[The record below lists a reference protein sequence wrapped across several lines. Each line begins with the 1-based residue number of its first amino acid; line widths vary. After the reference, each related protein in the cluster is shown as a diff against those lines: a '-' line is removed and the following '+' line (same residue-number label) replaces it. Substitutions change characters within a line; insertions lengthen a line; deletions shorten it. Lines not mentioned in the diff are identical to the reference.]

1 MAGPVAGELVGCVL
15 GGRFRLEALVGRGAS
30 AQVYLANDTRLRRR
44 VAVKILHAGAA
55 GDSTFLRRFRSEAQ
69 LAASLTHPN
78 VLVIHDW
85 NDGLADPT
93 DPTSSTEPPSLVTE
107 YLDGGSLRAILDD
120 GHRLTLSQATLVGL
134 DAARALAYAHRNGVV
149 HRDIKPANLLFGADG
164 RVRIGDF
171 GLARALSEASWTEP
185 TGGAGGTARYA
196 APEQARGRVVD
207 GKADVYAL
215 VLTLIESITGSVPF
229 PADTEF
235 GIRMA
240 RLQGPIPVPEGLGP
254 LAEALAPGGALE
266 PDDRVDAAGLA
277 ELLER
282 AARRLPRPTP
292 IPLAVPID
300 LDRLVGIGADPT
312 IHAGVGVGVDVGV
325 DVDVDVA
332 STRVADDA
340 ANDVVDLTGDPGFP
354 ATDMLNITPTF
365 SAEVTADVTAEVT
378 ADVTERSAAASPMQT
393 HVSPNAHSPGARRRW
408 VWRGVAAVILVLVL
422 VGGTVGYSWWKSR
435 PVYTVIPLV
444 AGQTLD
450 GARTKLTAGK
460 FVVRITRRRD
470 EKVALNSVIEQSPAP
485 GLRVKQKAAV
495 ALVLSDGPS
504 PRMVP
509 ALNGLDE
516 DGAKRQLDAQQL
528 KLGTVTRTADETVP
542 ESIIISWS
550 PQGEV
555 ARDSAVDV
563 VVSSGP
569 APRIVPNI
577 SGMLP
582 DEAKKAL
589 PDGLT
594 GDVVRQSSEKVPAGT
609 VIASNY
615 KPGTA
620 LPRGASIRIIVS
632 SGPALVKI
640 PAVRGL
646 DVNTAFARLRDA
658 GFSVSGTKGSPDQ
671 PVVSTEPS
679 EGKAVKKGT
688 AITLITGP
696 ITGPAN

>member
-1 MAGPVAGELVGCVL
+1 MAGPVAGELVGRVL

-85 NDGLADPT
+85 NDGLADPA
-93 DPTSSTEPPSLVTE
+93 DPTSITEPPSLVTE

-120 GHRLTLSQATLVGL
+120 GHRLTLSQATLMGL

-185 TGGAGGTARYA
+185 TGGAGGTVRYA

-215 VLTLIESITGSVPF
+215 VLTLIESVTGTVPF

-240 RLQGPIPVPEGLGP
+240 RLQGPIPVPDALGP

-312 IHAGVGVGVDVGV
+312 IHAAGAAGVASGAAAGVASA
-325 DVDVDVA
+325 VA
-332 STRVADDA
+332 STSAPVADA
-340 ANDVVDLTGDPGFP
+340 VVPDVVDLTVAPPLP
-354 ATDMLNITPTF
+354 ADAPPTEDVLSIT
-365 SAEVTADVTAEVT
+365 SEVTPEVT
-378 ADVTERSAAASPMQT
+378 PEVAADTVTEQSIVASPR
-393 HVSPNAHSPGARRRW
+393 AGRRW
-408 VWRGVAAVILVLVL
+408 VWRFLALGVLLLAI
-422 VGGTVGYSWWKSR
+422 GGGIAGYSWWKAR
-435 PVYTVIPLV
+435 PVYAVIPSV
-444 AGQTLD
+444 TGQSVD
-450 GARTKLTAGK
+450 GARSKLAAGK

-470 EKVALNSVIEQSPAP
+470 EKVGVNSVIEQSPAP
-485 GLRVKQKAAV
+485 GLRVKQKTAV

-516 DGAKRQLDAQQL
+516 DGARQQLDAQQL
-528 KLGTVTRTADETVP
+528 KLGTVTRNADEAVP

-555 ARDSAVDV
+555 ARDSAIDV

-577 SGMLP
+577 SGMSP
-582 DEAKKAL
+582 EQAKNEL

-594 GDVVRQSSEKVPAGT
+594 GDVVRQSSDKVPAGT

-620 LPRGASIRIIVS
+620 LPKGATIRIIVS

-646 DVNTAFARLRDA
+646 DVSTAVARLRDA
-658 GFSVSGTKGSPDQ
+658 GFSVSGTQGSPDQ
-671 PVVSTEPS
+671 PVISTEPL

-696 ITGPAN
+696 AT

>member
-1 MAGPVAGELVGCVL
+1 MAGPVAGELVGRVL

-44 VAVKILHAGAA
+44 VAVKILHAGAV

-69 LAASLTHPN
+69 LAAGLTHPN

-93 DPTSSTEPPSLVTE
+93 DPTSITEPPSLVTE

-120 GHRLTLSQATLVGL
+120 GHRLTLSQATLMGL
-134 DAARALAYAHRNGVV
+134 DASRALAYAHRNGVV

-215 VLTLIESITGSVPF
+215 VLTLIESVTGTVPF

-240 RLQGPIPVPEGLGP
+240 RLQGPIPVPEELGP
-254 LAEALAPGGALE
+254 LAEALSPGGALE

-312 IHAGVGVGVDVGV
+312 IHTGIATERAANTG
-325 DVDVDVA
+325 A
-332 STRVADDA
+332 DA
-340 ANDVVDLTGDPGFP
+340 ARPDLVDLTVGP
-354 ATDMLNITPTF
+354 ALPADVPQPDAPPTEAPPTEAPPTEGALSTTYKVTP
-365 SAEVTADVTAEVT
+365 EVTSGVTPDDVMDESIV
-378 ADVTERSAAASPMQT
+378 ASPRE
-393 HVSPNAHSPGARRRW
+393 RRRW
-408 VWRGVAAVILVLVL
+408 VWRVLAL
-422 VGGTVGYSWWKSR
+422 ALLLMALGGGIAGYSWWRSR
-435 PVYTVIPLV
+435 PVYAVIPV
-444 AGQTLD
+444 VTGQSVD
-450 GARTKLTAGK
+450 GARSRLTAGK

-470 EKVALNSVIEQSPAP
+470 EKVGVNSVIEQSPAP
-485 GLRVKQKAAV
+485 GLRVKQKTAV

-516 DGAKRQLDAQQL
+516 IGARQQLDAQQL
-528 KLGTVTRTADETVP
+528 KLGTITRIADETVP
-542 ESIIISWS
+542 ESIVISWS

-563 VVSSGP
+563 VVSNGP

-577 SGMLP
+577 SGMSP
-582 DEAKKAL
+582 EQAKNEL

-594 GDVVRQSSEKVPAGT
+594 GDVVRQSSDKVPAGT

-620 LPRGASIRIIVS
+620 LPRGATIRIIVS

-646 DVNTAFARLRDA
+646 DVNTAVARLRDA

-671 PVVSTEPS
+671 PVISTDPA

-696 ITGPAN
+696 ITAPAN

>member
-1 MAGPVAGELVGCVL
+1 MAGPVAGELVGRVL

-85 NDGLADPT
+85 NDGLADPA
-93 DPTSSTEPPSLVTE
+93 DPTSITEPPSLVTE

-215 VLTLIESITGSVPF
+215 VLTLIESVTGTVPF

-240 RLQGPIPVPEGLGP
+240 RLQGPIPVPDALGP
-254 LAEALAPGGALE
+254 LAEALASGGALE

-277 ELLER
+277 DLLER

-312 IHAGVGVGVDVGV
+312 IHAL
-325 DVDVDVA
+325 
-332 STRVADDA
+332 STSTSTSSSSPTSDPARAADA
-340 ANDVVDLTGDPGFP
+340 VLPDVVDLTADSAVP
-354 ATDMLNITPTF
+354 ADAPFTEDVLSNTPEV
-365 SAEVTADVTAEVT
+365 SPEVSPEVTADTVVKRSV
-378 ADVTERSAAASPMQT
+378 DVPQT
-393 HVSPNAHSPGARRRW
+393 SRRW
-408 VWRGVAAVILVLVL
+408 IWRMLALAMLLMAI
-422 VGGTVGYSWWKSR
+422 GGGFAGYAWWKSR
-435 PVYTVIPLV
+435 PVYAVIPSV
-444 AGQTLD
+444 AGQSSD
-450 GARTKLTAGK
+450 AARSKLAAGK
-460 FVVRITRRRD
+460 FVVRVTRRRD
-470 EKVALNSVIEQSPAP
+470 EKVGVNSVIEQSPAP
-485 GLRVKQKAAV
+485 GLRVKRKTAV
-495 ALVLSDGPS
+495 ALVVSDGPS

-516 DGAKRQLDAQQL
+516 DGARQQLDAQQL
-528 KLGTVTRTADETVP
+528 KLGTVTPSADEAVP
-542 ESIIISWS
+542 ESIVISWS
-550 PQGEV
+550 PQGQV
-555 ARDSAVDV
+555 ARDSAIDV

-569 APRIVPNI
+569 APRMVPNI
-577 SGMLP
+577 SGMSP
-582 DEAKKAL
+582 EQAKNEL

-594 GDVVRQSSEKVPAGT
+594 GDVVRQSSDKVPAGT

-620 LPRGASIRIIVS
+620 LPRGATIRIIVS

-646 DVNTAFARLRDA
+646 DVSTAVTRLRDA

-671 PVVSTEPS
+671 PVISTEPV

-696 ITGPAN
+696 ITTGPAD